1 MKTKIILISIILI
14 ISALLSGC
22 MELGGHYRHSQG
34 FDSHEKFVD
43 FLNVY
48 NDTGRSFVS
57 FDLDSYDAINKC
69 EYAYYAFYNH
79 RDLIIDDTFYDSKAG
94 ECTIYYY
101 FSSNATEEMDDLNDS
116 DFEIECIYFRSDI
129 SFDRKE
135 QLELK
140 DDGNNHFLKNDGKSS
155 YSRSIISSNRYCY
168 SLFVSNDRYMDIRIS
183 TQKNM
188 THEELNSLFSILLD
202 SIVIVR

>member
-1 MKTKIILISIILI
+1 MKIKLILFSLILI
-14 ISALLSGC
+14 ISTLLCGC
-22 MELGGHYRHSQG
+22 VELGGHYRHSQE
-34 FDSHEKFVD
+34 FDSHKEFVD

-69 EYAYYAFYNH
+69 KYAYYAFYNH
-79 RDLIIDDTFYDSKAG
+79 RDILIDDTFYDSKAG

-101 FSSNATEEMDDLNDS
+101 FSSNATEETDDLNGS

-135 QLELK
+135 QFEIK
-140 DDGNNHFLKNDGKSS
+140 KGEENHFLKNNGNSS
-155 YSRSIISSNRYCY
+155 YSRSIISNNRYCY
-168 SLFVSNDRYMDIRIS
+168 SLFVSNNRYMDIRIS
-183 TQKNM
+183 SQKNM
-188 THEELNSLFSILLD
+188 TNEELDRIISVLLN
-202 SIVIVR
+202 SIVVVR